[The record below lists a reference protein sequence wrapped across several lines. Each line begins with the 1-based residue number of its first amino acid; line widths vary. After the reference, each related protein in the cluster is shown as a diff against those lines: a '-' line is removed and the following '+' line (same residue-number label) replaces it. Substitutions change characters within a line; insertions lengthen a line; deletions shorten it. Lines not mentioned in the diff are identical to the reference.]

1 MRVRTIELRILGVA
15 LAGLWLAAFVLVL
28 LGYRPGGPAD
38 AVVALALAGPIAVAL
53 AGVLWPPVARGDR
66 AFAAITWLGL
76 GAILMLLPSLVGV
89 ATQLAGGGPQ
99 TLLPSAEAA
108 YPWVLALLATGWFAG
123 LGIARRRLGE
133 TAMRRRRLVLGTAIG
148 VVLVLVTGTTFT
160 LAAVAN
166 ELALG
171 DRPAISSR
179 FGPTEATT
187 DLPECGGPLAA
198 GATARVEL
206 RMDASVDDQ
215 RTGQVSIAG
224 VRDGADVR
232 WTGFAAARANLGQHG
247 VARIGDRAWVR
258 LPRVPWTSVPPE
270 TVAGQDLDRQLVA
283 VALTPEN
290 RTAAEDR
297 GLAFIEGARA
307 RHCRIT
313 IEGGTLRAAM
323 PSIDLL
329 IGGADVSRWRGDV
342 DYWVFA
348 DGELGQADGQ
358 VSGPATGLAEDAL
371 LATLRFRMTAV
382 ERGRPVSILPPRR

>member
-1 MRVRTIELRILGVA
+1 MIELRILGVA

-28 LGYRPGGPAD
+28 IGYRPGGPAD
-38 AVVALALAGPIAVAL
+38 AFVALALAGPIAVAL

-76 GAILMLLPSLVGV
+76 GAVLMLLPSLVGV
-89 ATQLAGGGPQ
+89 ATQIAGGGPQ

-108 YPWVLALLATGWFAG
+108 YPWVLALLATGLFAG

-133 TAMRRRRLVLGTAIG
+133 TALRRRRLVLGTAIG
-148 VVLVLVTGTTFT
+148 IVLVLVTGTAFT

-171 DRPAISSR
+171 DQPAISSR
-179 FGPTEATT
+179 FGPTDATT
-187 DLPECGGPLAA
+187 DLPECGDPLSA

-206 RMDASVDDQ
+206 RMDASVDDR
-215 RTGQVSIAG
+215 RTGQVAIGG

-232 WTGFAAARANLGQHG
+232 WTGFAATRATLGQHG
-247 VARIGDRAWVR
+247 VVHIGDRAWIR
-258 LPRVPWTSVPPE
+258 QPHIAWTSVPPWAA
-270 TVAGQDLDRQLVA
+270 AGEDLDRQLVE

-297 GLAFIEGARA
+297 GVAFIEGARA

-313 IEGGTLRAAM
+313 IDGETLRLAL
-323 PSIDLL
+323 PEVDLL
-329 IGGADVSRWRGDV
+329 IGGTDVSRWRGDL
-342 DYWVFA
+342 DYWVFVN
-348 DGELGQADGQ
+348 GELGQADGQ

-371 LATLRFRMTAV
+371 IATLRFRMTAV
-382 ERGRPVSILPPRR
+382 DRGRPVSIRPP